1 MAAKSFFPENDELKM
16 FWNVCLSR
24 PSNKKGTTMSLHRL
38 RTNWTRLKHR
48 QRWPRGHP
56 NLRQIPR
63 KKLEI
68 NLNLKRPFT
77 DTDTAQMILWL
88 GSESLFPVTLMS
100 FSWYVERLK
109 FYLLEFKTFKGIALA
124 IIQMLRPDQAMVS
137 DAMGPFIVSF
147 IMTFQDFDQHIT
159 MM

>member
-1 MAAKSFFPENDELKM
+1 
-16 FWNVCLSR
+16 
-24 PSNKKGTTMSLHRL
+24 
-38 RTNWTRLKHR
+38 
-48 QRWPRGHP
+48 
-56 NLRQIPR
+56 
-63 KKLEI
+63 
-68 NLNLKRPFT
+68 
-77 DTDTAQMILWL
+77 MILWL